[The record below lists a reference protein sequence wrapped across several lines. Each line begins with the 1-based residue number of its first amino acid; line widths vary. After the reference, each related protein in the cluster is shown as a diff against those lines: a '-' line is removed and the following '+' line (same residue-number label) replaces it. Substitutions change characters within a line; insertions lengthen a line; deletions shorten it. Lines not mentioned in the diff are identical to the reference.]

1 VITTVVVSGFRGV
14 PQRREFPFAPITL
27 LAGRN
32 GLGKTTVFDA
42 IDWCLFGSHWR
53 LGYQPEAIRNLYNPS
68 CAPSVSITL
77 KLNGRNVTIDRTLE
91 GVALDGDTL
100 SDKDLIAELVTDT
113 DVFGS
118 YTRDMP
124 ERVRQMVYLP
134 QAEIRAIVNPQNK
147 EERQALFQSLLGVP
161 NAAVL
166 QASLRKVRER
176 FATRRRRLEEQ
187 HSDLKEQIKTLSDA
201 IRTAEPAAENDKRA
215 LFARIFR
222 ISKLRPQ
229 NAQASQTEEL
239 LSLARARLH
248 ELLDRRVQ
256 LEGFQAFRRQA
267 EADLKLTR
275 DEIVD
280 AEEAID
286 KLIKEI
292 ADADKALEEANQHRD
307 RGAKALRLAEQ
318 NLSQTSA
325 KIDELMGLQLRAKEL
340 DGARRLMGEE
350 QKSVLVFEPLVES
363 ATQNVALARQALEV
377 ARTSANQERDS
388 LSDVRAQMA
397 RFQDLQQL
405 RSTRNSVLQ
414 KLSSCDERIRELTTK
429 VGDLGEQIT
438 VARLRF
444 EQLEV
449 NHRAA
454 ASRAADRD
462 RLASLVT
469 QVTGLVNDLQMSSCP
484 VCGHEYG
491 SIAELSDHIVNAG
504 AQREEGDLELKRL
517 TESVEESRSALS
529 ELEEQVAGN
538 ERDLRSETESRERF
552 QGELADLSDTESVLI
567 AEPSR
572 AFLPAEI
579 EGLEQQLRQ
588 AEERLEQVEASLSD
602 AESSLETTDAELL
615 RARERFTTAKSRFE
629 RLSFEPPESSDGELE
644 HTEQTKATE
653 EIQKA
658 DAEKAYQDQA
668 NVCEQ
673 LSSQTNSLRT
683 SVQQHRARL
692 AQSTQRL
699 ASLEAEVREQA
710 ERIGLAVHRAQVTTG
725 VSDVI
730 NQLAQEEGQLR
741 EATDDLEKIVS
752 ADRYNVQALEL
763 KELENTRSTL
773 QTQLDQITLAQAR
786 FNELAGLVDERSNAE
801 ARNSTQHLREAI
813 QESFAALYPHNHLD
827 QIELSTSDVLL
838 YDSDL
843 TSPVQPYFYTSTG
856 QLNVLALSMF
866 MGVALRQRICRLG
879 FIMLDEPVQN
889 LSDVQFLAFIMFV
902 KRIALKR
909 QVILSTA
916 DSNIAELFRRQM
928 VSGGWSNGEPRYAQF
943 EWRSFDPFT
952 GPNFVPIDFPGVS
965 RTRSADTS
973 ASA

>member
-1 VITTVVVSGFRGV
+1 MITTVVVSGFRGV
-14 PQRREFPFAPITL
+14 PQRREFTFAPITL

-53 LGYQPEAIRNLYNPS
+53 PGYQPEAIRNLYNPS
-68 CAPSVSITL
+68 CAPSVSIAL

-100 SDKDLIAELVTDT
+100 SDKDLIAELVTDI

-118 YTRDMP
+118 YTRDIP
-124 ERVRQMVYLP
+124 ERVRQMAYLP
-134 QAEIRAIVNPQNK
+134 QAEIRAIVNPQNR
-147 EERQALFQSLLGVP
+147 EERQALFLSLLGVP

-166 QASLRKVRER
+166 QASIRKVRER

-187 HSDLKEQIKTLSDA
+187 HSDLQEQIETLADA
-201 IRTAEPAAENDKRA
+201 ISTAEPAAENDKRA

-222 ISKLRPQ
+222 ISKLKRQ

-248 ELLDRRVQ
+248 ELLDQRVQ

-280 AEEAID
+280 VEEAID
-286 KLIKEI
+286 KLTKEI

-307 RGAKALRLAEQ
+307 RGATALRLAER

-325 KIDELMGLQLRAKEL
+325 KIDELIGLQLRAKEL
-340 DGARRLMGEE
+340 DGAQRLMDEE
-350 QKSVLVFEPLVES
+350 QKSVLAFEPLVES
-363 ATQNVALARQALEV
+363 ATQNVALAKQALEV
-377 ARTSANQERDS
+377 ARTSANHERDS
-388 LSDVRAQMA
+388 LSDARTQMA
-397 RFQDLQQL
+397 RFWELQQL
-405 RSTRNSVLQ
+405 RSTRNSLLQ
-414 KLSSCDERIRELTTK
+414 KLSSCEERTRELTTK
-429 VGDLGEQIT
+429 VGDLGEQIS
-438 VARLRF
+438 VACFRF
-444 EQLEV
+444 EELEV
-449 NHRAA
+449 NHRVA
-454 ASRAADRD
+454 ASRAADCD

-469 QVTGLVNDLQMSSCP
+469 QVMGLVNDLQMNSCP
-484 VCGHEYG
+484 VCGHGYG
-491 SIAELSDHIVNAG
+491 TVAELSDHIAKTG
-504 AQREEGDLELKRL
+504 AQREKGDLELMRL
-517 TESVEESRSALS
+517 TESVEESRSAVS

-538 ERDLRSETESRERF
+538 GRDLRSETESRERF
-552 QGELADLSDTESVLI
+552 RDELADLSDTESALV

-572 AFLPAEI
+572 AFLPEEI

-588 AEERLEQVEASLSD
+588 AEERLEQLEASLSD

-615 RARERFTTAKSRFE
+615 RARERFTTAMSRFE
-629 RLSFEPPESSDGELE
+629 RLSLEPPESNDGELE
-644 HTEQTKATE
+644 QAEQTKTTE

-658 DAEKAYQDQA
+658 EAEKVYQDQA
-668 NVCEQ
+668 KVCEQ
-673 LSSQTNSLRT
+673 LSSQANSLQT

-692 AQSTQRL
+692 AQSMQRL
-699 ASLEAEVREQA
+699 ASLETEVREQA
-710 ERIGLAVHRAQVTTG
+710 ERIGLAVHRAQVTTD
-725 VSDVI
+725 VSNVI
-730 NQLAQEEGQLR
+730 NQLAQEEGKLR

-752 ADRYNVQALEL
+752 ADRYDVVALEV

-773 QTQLDQITLAQAR
+773 QMQLDQITLAQAR
-786 FNELAGLVDERSNAE
+786 FNELAGMVDERSNAE

-866 MGVALRQRICRLG
+866 MGVALRQQICRLG

-889 LSDVQFLAFIMFV
+889 LSDVQFLTFIMFV

-909 QVILSTA
+909 QVILH
-916 DSNIAELFRRQM
+916 
-928 VSGGWSNGEPRYAQF
+928 SG
-943 EWRSFDPFT
+943 
-952 GPNFVPIDFPGVS
+952 
-965 RTRSADTS
+965 
-973 ASA
+973 